1 MRKLVLLSLSLSLT
15 FKCIMGDF
23 EIIVSIWKKRE
34 GKRKESITALSP
46 CDVEFAYVCAFD
58 KCSWSEEG
66 ELVGGE
72 TPHNSIYTC
81 SVFNTKNPIF
91 FPSRSIAQWRRKK
104 IK

>member
-1 MRKLVLLSLSLSLT
+1 
-15 FKCIMGDF
+15 MGDF

-81 SVFNTKNPIF
+81 SVFNTKKSDIF
-91 FPSRSIAQWRRKK
+91 FLLEVLRSDVVKK

>member
-1 MRKLVLLSLSLSLT
+1 MK
-15 FKCIMGDF
+15 
-23 EIIVSIWKKRE
+23 KKRE

-46 CDVEFAYVCAFD
+46 CDVEFAYMCAFD

-81 SVFNTKNPIF
+81 SVFNTKKSEIF
-91 FPSRSIAQWRRKK
+91 FLLEVLRSDVVKK
-104 IK
+104 LNKNKKTK